1 MLAVIIKREI
11 LEYIK
16 SAKFLIG
23 LGITVTLL
31 VISTLINIQDYKIRH
46 QDYLDAQR
54 DLTKDTFYVRVLRPP
69 QMLSILAQ
77 GKDRKLGNS
86 LTMTYLNLPYR
97 TSGYL
102 GQYASKHQQYAAGFA
117 AVDFVFVVR
126 VILSLMVIF
135 LAYNAISEEKTQGT
149 LKQVLANSLP
159 RDQILLGK
167 FAGGLFVVLG
177 SLLISAVLTVLVLL
191 FHPAISV
198 AGTDWLRI
206 LSILGVSALYL
217 ICFYTLSLF
226 VSVVVNRPST
236 ALMIL
241 LQIWIFLIIILPNL
255 GVIAANNFDRL
266 PSEQE
271 IAQQKT
277 AAFLPYTEEFKKVR
291 DAFTQA
297 VRSAQGVPEEIGK
310 RNIELWTM
318 QTEMNFQVDSEFS
331 RKLTAQMNFAQN
343 FSFLSPAVLL
353 DQAVNRYAKTGM
365 SEFEKFME
373 GVYRHWQKLAERMKL
388 RYEDIKTYKETNLP
402 EFSYLSESMSESFTS
417 TLPQWILLFL
427 FGLVFFILAYVKFLK
442 KDVR

>member
-16 SAKFLIG
+16 SAKFMIG

-31 VISTLINIQDYKIRH
+31 VISTLINIQDYTIRQ

-54 DLTKDTFYVRVLRPP
+54 ELTKDTFYVRVLRPP

-102 GQYASKHQQYAAGFA
+102 GQYTSKHQQYAAGFA

-126 VILSLMVIF
+126 VVLSLMVIF

-149 LKQVLANSLP
+149 LKQVLANALP

-167 FAGGLFVVLG
+167 FAGGLIVVLG
-177 SLLISAVLTVLVLL
+177 SLLISTVFTVLIML
-191 FHPAISV
+191 FHPAVSI
-198 AGTDWLRI
+198 AGTDWPRI

-226 VSVVVNRPST
+226 VSVAVNRPAT

-255 GVIAANNFDRL
+255 GVIAADNLDPL

-277 AAFLPYTEEFKKVR
+277 AAFLPYAEEFKKVR

-297 VRSAQGVPEEIGK
+297 VRSAQAVPEEIGK

-318 QTEMNFQVDSEFS
+318 QTDMNFQVDSEFS

-365 SEFEKFME
+365 NEFEKFME

-388 RYEDIKTYKETNLP
+388 RYEDIKAYKEANLP
-402 EFSYLSESMSESFTS
+402 EFSYLSEPMSESFVS
-417 TLPQWILLFL
+417 TLPQWILLFV
-427 FGLVFFILAYVKFLK
+427 FGVIFFTLAYVKFLK